1 MHTGT
6 FCIAAVT
13 CRARPGAP
21 QASLSEQCPNGTY
34 LITTPCR
41 GRRHIRKKADRK
53 VNAVAHQ
60 VIEESAGVLMQ
71 PVSRRRALQMSG
83 VSALGLLIAAC
94 SSTPP
99 GPGSTSAS
107 APSGPPVRG
116 GELVFA
122 TAMNISTLDPAFS
135 QNTSERYAYYAM
147 YNTLV
152 GYDKDFNLVPELAE
166 RWETSPDGTTV
177 TLHLRQGVKF
187 HDGTPFDATA
197 AKWNLD
203 RILDERTNSPLRGS
217 ITPPLTGVIVLDPQT
232 LRLDLARAWRPLLAA
247 LGERPGFMVSPTAVQ
262 KYGADYGV
270 HPVGTGPFEF
280 VSFQQDDHLQLKRFE
295 GYWDADKVYLDSMSI
310 RNVPEQQVQLTMLRT
325 GEAHIAD
332 GLTAQ
337 LATTVQNDPAVAIDQ
352 APTGK
357 WWAMQMDCD
366 KPPFNKPE
374 LRQAVAYAT
383 NSDGVKSTI
392 FLDKARLATGPIGVG
407 WAYSD
412 TENTSIYNYDLEKAK
427 QLVQQAGATGLSVD
441 YRNDSSSD
449 AQAIVQLLQGD
460 YDKTGLKLNVGT
472 VPAADYYNQVTDDK
486 LNWSLTSWMPRA
498 DPDGLLRLILHTN
511 GAQNSTGYSN
521 PEVDRLLDQAAGI
534 ADPHAAAPIYQQIQ
548 QIVERDAPY
557 VWIVWPDA
565 LIPRSSK
572 VGGMTIYPDQIY
584 RLRELW
590 IGNETG

>member
-1 MHTGT
+1 
-6 FCIAAVT
+6 V
-13 CRARPGAP
+13 
-21 QASLSEQCPNGTY
+21 L
-34 LITTPCR
+34 
-41 GRRHIRKKADRK
+41 
-53 VNAVAHQ
+53 Q
-60 VIEESAGVLMQ
+60 VG
-71 PVSRRRALQMSG
+71 G

-94 SSTPP
+94 STGAPP
-99 GPGSTSAS
+99 GGLGSNANAPG
-107 APSGPPVRG
+107 GPPVRG
-116 GELVFA
+116 GDLVFA
-122 TAMNISTLDPAFS
+122 TAMNIATLDPAFS
-135 QNTSERYAYYAM
+135 KDTSERYAYYAM

-166 RWETSPDGTTV
+166 KWEISPDGKTV
-177 TLHLRQGVKF
+177 TLHLRTGVKF
-187 HDGTPFDATA
+187 HDGTPFDAAA

-203 RILDERTNSPLRGS
+203 RILDEKTNSPLRGS
-217 ITPPLTGVIVLDPQT
+217 LTPPLNGVTVVDPQT
-232 LRLDLARAWRPLLAA
+232 IQLALATAWRPLLAA

-280 VSFQQDDHLQLKRFE
+280 VSFQQDDHLQLKRFD
-295 GYWDADKVYLDSMSI
+295 GYWDAEKTYLDSISI

-337 LATTVQNDPAVAIDQ
+337 LATTVQGDPSVAVDQ
-352 APTGK
+352 ASTGK

-374 LRQAVAYAT
+374 LRQAVAHAT
-383 NSDGVKSTI
+383 NSNGVKSTI
-392 FLDKARLATGPIGVG
+392 FLDKARLAIGPIGVG

-412 TENTSIYNYDLEKAK
+412 AESTPIYGYDLEKAK
-427 QLVQQAGATGLSVD
+427 QLVQQAGATGLTVD

-449 AQAIVQLLQGD
+449 AQAIVQLLQAD

-472 VPAADYYNQVTDDK
+472 VPASDYYTQVSDDQ

-498 DPDGLLRLILHTN
+498 DPDGLLRLILHTD

-534 ADPHAAAPIYQQIQ
+534 SDTHTAAPIYQQIQ

-565 LIPRSSK
+565 LIPRSAK
-572 VGGMTIYPDQIY
+572 VGGMTIYSDQIY

-590 IGNETG
+590 ISK